1 MGKKIKIG
9 LIKYLI
15 SYLLTYTIVI
25 VMYGVHN
32 AMYYN
37 EKNINDILSST
48 LNFVYRVE
56 KKYNYLFAFYRDLL
70 NINEV
75 DGKRKMQFMF
85 GMTVTV
91 IIVYTVIVMKP
102 AVTIAGE
109 EIVDM
114 KNKIKNKFS
123 KKGKKRMKKRKTT

>member
-9 LIKYLI
+9 LIKYFI

-32 AMYYN
+32 AFYHK
-37 EKNINDILSST
+37 EKNINDILSCT
-48 LNFVYRVE
+48 MNFVYRVE
-56 KKYNYLFAFYRDLL
+56 KKYNYILALYRDLL
-70 NINEV
+70 NMNEI

-85 GMTVTV
+85 GMTITV

-102 AVTIAGE
+102 AVTIAGD
-109 EIVDM
+109 EIIDM
-114 KNKIKNKFS
+114 KNKIKNRF
-123 KKGKKRMKKRKTT
+123 GKKSKKKRKTT

>member
-1 MGKKIKIG
+1 MGKRIKIG
-9 LIKYLI
+9 LIKYII

-32 AMYYN
+32 ALYN
-37 EKNINDILSST
+37 KEKNINDILSCT

-56 KKYNYLFAFYRDLL
+56 KKYNYLLALYRDLL

-75 DGKRKMQFMF
+75 DGNRKMQFMF

-102 AVTIAGE
+102 AVTIACD
-109 EIVDM
+109 EIIEM
-114 KNKIKNKFS
+114 KNKIKNRFCKKS
-123 KKGKKRMKKRKTT
+123 KKKRKTT